1 MPHSPSSSISVRL
14 SIMIAALAYGA
25 SAAAAFRPDRTALL
39 EQCVMHDFR
48 QVSKTLAVPARATR
62 LTADQKVAVIS
73 ILDVWAEQGDNDKR
87 KLAYILA
94 TARRESQGSWRP
106 IREAPKCGTD
116 ELCRERAIGRLLA
129 SRAKLGKAP
138 RPNYARPAANGQRY
152 YGRGF
157 IQLTHEGSY
166 LCASEKLGMGSTLHN
181 HPDRVMESP
190 VAQTILVRAM
200 MEGWYGSKKPLSF
213 YFNAGQ
219 SDWLNARNNVNPGS
233 PHKPIMA
240 ASAREIDA
248 CLKSIPG

>member
-1 MPHSPSSSISVRL
+1 
-14 SIMIAALAYGA
+14 MIAALSCGT
-25 SAAAAFRPDRTALL
+25 SATAAFRPDRAALL

-62 LTADQKVAVIS
+62 LTADQRAAIAS
-73 ILDVWAEQGDNDKR
+73 ILDVWAERGDNDKR

-106 IREAPKCGTD
+106 IREAPGCGTD
-116 ELCRERAIGRLLA
+116 ERCRERAISRLLA

-138 RPNYARPAANGQRY
+138 RPNYAKPAANGQRY

-166 LCASEKLGMGSTLHN
+166 LRAGEKLGMGSNLHD

-190 VAQTILVRAM
+190 IAQTILVRAM
-200 MEGWYGSKKPLSF
+200 MEGWYGNKKPLSF
-213 YFNAGQ
+213 YFNDLQ
-219 SDWLNARNNVNPGS
+219 NDWLNARNSVNPGS

-240 ASAREIDA
+240 ASAREINA
-248 CLKSIPG
+248 CLKPL